1 MGFFSFV
8 SSFGK
13 KKSEKV
19 GQSIVQILA
28 SWDPETASKAELEQ
42 MEKRLNKLVQE
53 VAEARQVYKKEQA
66 EADAI
71 TALYNQRLKAA
82 EILQVRLAE
91 APDSAETEKALTEL
105 VQILEEMQPEI
116 EIEEQEAV
124 EAKAFMEELEEVAT
138 LSAEKLKTA
147 KKNLEKAVQD
157 MKRAKVREERA
168 SESAERA
175 AKLAGLR
182 EESDQLGSALS
193 AMRKNADA
201 SNAKAEAA
209 QMKAKLL
216 GPSDTEKESALIA
229 DAMKEAG
236 GQPQATDSIANRL
249 AALKK

>member
-42 MEKRLNKLVQE
+42 MEQRLNTLVQE
-53 VAEARQVYKKEQA
+53 VGQARLVYKKEQD
-66 EADAI
+66 EANAI
-71 TALYNQRLKAA
+71 RGLYDQRLKAA
-82 EILQVRLAE
+82 EILQNRLAE
-91 APDSAETEKALTEL
+91 TPGNAETETALTEL
-105 VQILEEMQPEI
+105 IQILEEMQPEM

-147 KKNLEKAVQD
+147 KKSLEKAVQN
-157 MKRAKVREERA
+157 MKRAKVREER
-168 SESAERA
+168 SSDTAERA

-182 EESDQLGSALS
+182 DESDQLGSALS
-193 AMRKNADA
+193 AMQKNADA

-216 GPSDTEKESALIA
+216 GPSKVEKESTLIS

-236 GQPQATDSIANRL
+236 GQPQASASISSRL

>member
-13 KKSEKV
+13 KKSENV

-53 VAEARQVYKKEQA
+53 VGEARQVYKKEQG

-71 TALYNQRLKAA
+71 KALYDQRLKAA
-82 EILQVRLAE
+82 EILQTRLAE
-91 APDSAETEKALTEL
+91 APDNADAEKALTEL
-105 VQILEEMQPEI
+105 VQLLEEMQPEM
-116 EIEEQEAV
+116 EVEEQEAV
-124 EAKAFMEELEEVAT
+124 EAKAFMEELEEVAA

-147 KKNLEKAVQD
+147 KKSLEKAVQD

-168 SESAERA
+168 KDSAERA

-182 EESDQLGSALS
+182 DESDQLGSALS

-201 SNAKAEAA
+201 SNAKADAA
-209 QMKAKLL
+209 RMKAKLL
-216 GPSDTEKESALIA
+216 APGKAEKENDLIA
-229 DAMKEAG
+229 SAMKEAG
-236 GQPQATDSIANRL
+236 GSSAPTDSIADRL

>member
-42 MEKRLNKLVQE
+42 MEKRLNTLVQE
-53 VAEARQVYKKEQA
+53 VAEARLVYRKEQE
-66 EADAI
+66 EANAI

-82 EILQVRLAE
+82 EILQTRLSE
-91 APDSAETEKALTEL
+91 APDNAETDKALTEL
-105 VQILEEMQPEI
+105 VRLLEEMQPEI

-147 KKNLEKAVQD
+147 KKSLTKAVQD

-168 SESAERA
+168 AESSEHA

-193 AMRKNADA
+193 AMRKNADD

-216 GPSDTEKESALIA
+216 GPSKAERESSLIGE
-229 DAMKEAG
+229 AMKEAG
-236 GQPQATDSIANRL
+236 GQPQAAASISSRL
-249 AALKK
+249 AALKR

>member
-42 MEKRLNKLVQE
+42 MEKRLNTLVQE
-53 VAEARQVYKKEQA
+53 VAEARQVYKKEQT

-71 TALYNQRLKAA
+71 TGLYNQRLKAA
-82 EILQVRLAE
+82 EILQARLAD
-91 APDSAETEKALTEL
+91 APDNAEAEKALTEL
-105 VQILEEMQPEI
+105 VQLLEEMQPEI
-116 EIEEQEAV
+116 EIEAQEAV

-138 LSAEKLKTA
+138 LSADKLKTA
-147 KKNLEKAVQD
+147 KKNLGKAVQD

-193 AMRKNADA
+193 AMRKNADD

-216 GPSDTEKESALIA
+216 GPSKTEKESTLIA
-229 DAMKEAG
+229 EAMKEAS

>member
-13 KKSEKV
+13 KKSENV

-53 VAEARQVYKKEQA
+53 VGEARQVYKKERA

-71 TALYNQRLKAA
+71 KALYDQRLKAA
-82 EILQVRLAE
+82 EILQARLAE
-91 APDSAETEKALTEL
+91 TPENADAEKALTEL
-105 VQILEEMQPEI
+105 VQLLEEMQPEM
-116 EIEEQEAV
+116 EVEELEAV
-124 EAKAFMEELEEVAT
+124 EAKAFMEELEEVAA

-147 KKNLEKAVQD
+147 KKSLVKAVQD

-201 SNAKAEAA
+201 SNAKVEAA

-216 GPSDTEKESALIA
+216 APGKAEKENDLIA
-229 DAMKEAG
+229 SAMKEAG
-236 GQPQATDSIANRL
+236 GQPQATESIASRL